1 MTGAD
6 RPPKDA
12 YLLNV
17 LRRRDDVLWAGER
30 ERADVPTVIA
40 RGVEAIRAQL
50 PAAAGA
56 GWHWVESAW
65 SWADVKTASA
75 GITRLGTR
83 IRSVS
88 VGPREDDTF
97 GITLELDG
105 PDEAVEAYV
114 ATLEPGLVRIAA
126 SASSNGGRPPGLSP
140 TFGSAAFG
148 SAGFGSA
155 GFPFADARDLP
166 LDDPRPGP
174 DGLPPRW

>member
-6 RPPKDA
+6 QPPKDA

-30 ERADVPTVIA
+30 DDSGVPTVIA
-40 RGVEAIRAQL
+40 RGIDAIRAEL
-50 PAAAGA
+50 PADAGER
-56 GWHWVESAW
+56 WHWVESAW

-75 GITRLGTR
+75 GLTAHGTR

-97 GITLELDG
+97 GITVELDG

-114 ATLEPGLVRIAA
+114 ATLVPGLVRITA
-126 SASSNGGRPPGLSP
+126 ASSNGARPTGLQP
-140 TFGSAAFG
+140 AFG
-148 SAGFGSA
+148 TMA
-155 GFPFADARDLP
+155 FPLGDARDLR
-166 LDDPRPGP
+166 LEDPRPGP
-174 DGLPPRW
+174 DGVPPLW